1 MQAIVKEKR
10 APGLT
15 VKSVPKP
22 APGPGEVLIAVR
34 HAGVCGTDLH
44 IADWDPWAQSRI
56 KPPIVVGHEF
66 AGEIQ
71 GLGDGVTGLRVGQ
84 LVTAE
89 GHIVCGHCLQCRT
102 GNSHICKNTRII
114 GVDRDGAF
122 AEYIVMPTTNVL
134 TLSGIPT
141 EVGAIMD
148 PMGNAFHTVLTAEIP
163 GSTVFVVGCGP
174 IGCFAVGIARAAGA
188 TKVIASD
195 VNPKRLALAEKMG
208 AHVVINAAKE
218 DVVQTVVAET
228 DGEGADVVC
237 EMSGVPS
244 ALHQAFASVRLGGR
258 VQLLGIPKGEV
269 PINLADEIIFKGITV
284 YGVIGRRMYQ
294 TWHQMRRFLI
304 GGQFDPRPVL
314 NYLDSPQGSRVKM
327 EGRGDVVI
335 LSSNNYLG
343 LSNVPDVVQAGKAGL
358 DHWGAGTA
366 SVRFI
371 CGTFTIH
378 RQLEEALAKFVGCE
392 SSLSYVS
399 CWNANEGL
407 CPTILSEPDIVISD
421 QLNHASIIDS
431 IRLAKAITKCQ
442 TTVFK
447 HSDMAD
453 LEATLKAAGSARR
466 KLIFTDGIFSMEG
479 DIAKL
484 PDLVA
489 LARKYD
495 AILAVDDS
503 HATGVLG
510 KCGRGTAEH
519 YGMLGQIDVITST
532 LGKALGGAAG
542 GFTAGPLALTDY
554 LTQRSR
560 PQLFSNALPPT
571 VAASALAA
579 VQHVERHPELVS
591 RLSQNARYFREQ
603 LLSLGFKPL
612 PGETPIVPV
621 ILGETAKAI
630 RMSELLL
637 AEGVFVTG
645 FGYPV
650 VPQGHARVRCQLS
663 AAHSRDDLD
672 FALRAF
678 KKVGSK
684 LGLI

>member
-1 MQAIVKEKR
+1 M
-10 APGLT
+10 
-15 VKSVPKP
+15 S
-22 APGPGEVLIAVR
+22 
-34 HAGVCGTDLH
+34 
-44 IADWDPWAQSRI
+44 
-56 KPPIVVGHEF
+56 F
-66 AGEIQ
+66 M
-71 GLGDGVTGLRVGQ
+71 GQ
-84 LVTAE
+84 LQHE
-89 GHIVCGHCLQCRT
+89 
-102 GNSHICKNTRII
+102 
-114 GVDRDGAF
+114 
-122 AEYIVMPTTNVL
+122 
-134 TLSGIPT
+134 
-141 EVGAIMD
+141 
-148 PMGNAFHTVLTAEIP
+148 
-163 GSTVFVVGCGP
+163 
-174 IGCFAVGIARAAGA
+174 
-188 TKVIASD
+188 
-195 VNPKRLALAEKMG
+195 LAEFK
-208 AHVVINAAKE
+208 K
-218 DVVQTVVAET
+218 Q
-228 DGEGADVVC
+228 
-237 EMSGVPS
+237 GVYK
-244 ALHQAFASVRLGGR
+244 R
-258 VQLLGIPKGEV
+258 
-269 PINLADEIIFKGITV
+269 
-284 YGVIGRRMYQ
+284 
-294 TWHQMRRFLI
+294 
-304 GGQFDPRPVL
+304 L
-314 NYLDSPQGSRVKM
+314 NYLDSPQGPRVKM
-327 EGRGDVVI
+327 EGRGEVVI

-343 LSNVPDVVQAGKAGL
+343 LCEVPEVVQAGKEAL
-358 DHWGAGTA
+358 DRWGAGTA

-371 CGTFTIH
+371 CGTFTVH
-378 RQLEEALAKFVGCE
+378 RALEEALARFVGCE
-392 SSLSYVS
+392 SSLTYVS

-407 CPTILSEPDIVISD
+407 CPTVLSEPDVVISD

-442 TTVFK
+442 TAVYK

-453 LEATLKAAGSARR
+453 LEEKLRAAAKGGARR

-495 AILAVDDS
+495 AVLAVDDS

-510 KCGRGTAEH
+510 KKGRGTAEH
-519 YGMLGQIDVITST
+519 YGLLGEIDAITST

-542 GFTAGPLALTDY
+542 GFTAGPPALTDY

-560 PQLFSNALPPT
+560 PQLFSNALPAT

-579 VQHVERHPELVS
+579 VRYVEAHPELVT
-591 RLSQNARYFREQ
+591 RLHQNARYFREQ

-612 PGETPIVPV
+612 AGETPIVPV

-630 RMSELLL
+630 HMSELLL

-645 FGYPV
+645 FGYPI

>member
-1 MQAIVKEKR
+1 M
-10 APGLT
+10 
-15 VKSVPKP
+15 S
-22 APGPGEVLIAVR
+22 
-34 HAGVCGTDLH
+34 
-44 IADWDPWAQSRI
+44 
-56 KPPIVVGHEF
+56 F
-66 AGEIQ
+66 M
-71 GLGDGVTGLRVGQ
+71 GQ
-84 LVTAE
+84 LQDE
-89 GHIVCGHCLQCRT
+89 
-102 GNSHICKNTRII
+102 
-114 GVDRDGAF
+114 
-122 AEYIVMPTTNVL
+122 
-134 TLSGIPT
+134 
-141 EVGAIMD
+141 
-148 PMGNAFHTVLTAEIP
+148 
-163 GSTVFVVGCGP
+163 
-174 IGCFAVGIARAAGA
+174 
-188 TKVIASD
+188 
-195 VNPKRLALAEKMG
+195 LAEFR
-208 AHVVINAAKE
+208 KE
-218 DVVQTVVAET
+218 
-228 DGEGADVVC
+228 
-237 EMSGVPS
+237 
-244 ALHQAFASVRLGGR
+244 
-258 VQLLGIPKGEV
+258 GIYK
-269 PINLADEIIFKGITV
+269 
-284 YGVIGRRMYQ
+284 R
-294 TWHQMRRFLI
+294 
-304 GGQFDPRPVL
+304 L
-314 NYLDSPQGSRVKM
+314 NYLDSPQGPRVKM
-327 EGRGDVVI
+327 EGRGDIVI

-343 LSNVPDVVQAGKAGL
+343 LCALPEVVKAGKDAL
-358 DHWGAGTA
+358 DRWGAGSA

-371 CGTFTIH
+371 CGTFTVH
-378 RQLEEALAKFVGCE
+378 RELENALARFVGCE
-392 SSLSYVS
+392 SSLTYVS

-407 CPTILSEPDIVISD
+407 CPTVLSEPDVVISD
-421 QLNHASIIDS
+421 QLNHASIIDA
-431 IRLAKAITKCQ
+431 IRLAKTITRCQ
-442 TTVFK
+442 TAVYK

-453 LEATLKAAGSARR
+453 LEEKLKAAGKARR

-495 AILAVDDS
+495 AVLAVDDS

-510 KCGRGTAEH
+510 KSGRGTAEH

-579 VQHVERHPELVS
+579 VRSVEAHPELVT
-591 RLSQNARYFREQ
+591 RVHQNARYFREQ

-630 RMSELLL
+630 HMSELLL

-663 AAHSRDDLD
+663 AAHTRDDLD

>member
-1 MQAIVKEKR
+1 M
-10 APGLT
+10 
-15 VKSVPKP
+15 SF
-22 APGPGEVLIAVR
+22 IA
-34 HAGVCGTDLH
+34 
-44 IADWDPWAQSRI
+44 
-56 KPPIVVGHEF
+56 
-66 AGEIQ
+66 
-71 GLGDGVTGLRVGQ
+71 Q
-84 LVTAE
+84 LQDE
-89 GHIVCGHCLQCRT
+89 
-102 GNSHICKNTRII
+102 
-114 GVDRDGAF
+114 
-122 AEYIVMPTTNVL
+122 
-134 TLSGIPT
+134 
-141 EVGAIMD
+141 
-148 PMGNAFHTVLTAEIP
+148 
-163 GSTVFVVGCGP
+163 
-174 IGCFAVGIARAAGA
+174 
-188 TKVIASD
+188 
-195 VNPKRLALAEKMG
+195 LAEFRR
-208 AHVVINAAKE
+208 
-218 DVVQTVVAET
+218 
-228 DGEGADVVC
+228 EG
-237 EMSGVPS
+237 
-244 ALHQAFASVRLGGR
+244 
-258 VQLLGIPKGEV
+258 
-269 PINLADEIIFKGITV
+269 V
-284 YGVIGRRMYQ
+284 YKR
-294 TWHQMRRFLI
+294 
-304 GGQFDPRPVL
+304 L
-314 NYLDSPQGSRVKM
+314 NYLDSPQGPRVRM
-327 EGRGDVVI
+327 EGRGEVVI

-343 LSNVPDVVQAGKAGL
+343 LCAVPEVVQAGKDAL
-358 DHWGAGTA
+358 ERWGAGTA

-371 CGTFTIH
+371 CGTFTVH
-378 RQLEEALAKFVGCE
+378 RELEKALARFVGCE

-407 CPTILSEPDIVISD
+407 CATVLSEPDVVISD
-421 QLNHASIIDS
+421 QLNHASVIDS

-442 TTVFK
+442 TAVYK

-453 LEATLKAAGSARR
+453 LEEKLRAAGKARR

-479 DIAKL
+479 DVAKL
-484 PDLVA
+484 PDLVE

-495 AILAVDDS
+495 AVLAVDDS

-510 KCGRGTAEH
+510 KTGRGTAEH
-519 YGMLGQIDVITST
+519 YDMLGQIDVITST

-542 GFTAGPLALTDY
+542 GFTAGPAALTDY

-579 VQHVERHPELVS
+579 VQYVEAHPQLVT
-591 RLSQNARYFREQ
+591 RLHQNARYFREQ

-612 PGETPIVPV
+612 AGETPIVPV

-630 RMSELLL
+630 HMSELLL